1 MENLKTILIALAAS
15 VVLGLIIG
23 RAVANFKYP
32 DPNKHHV
39 FTPKQSLIAT
49 AVVLVS
55 VGLILFGLLYKPQPK
70 TPDEGMFGEGE
81 GYTEEGGF
89 AGDAAVAI
97 G

>member
-1 MENLKTILIALAAS
+1 M
-15 VVLGLIIG
+15 
-23 RAVANFKYP
+23 
-32 DPNKHHV
+32 
-39 FTPKQSLIAT
+39 
-49 AVVLVS
+49 VLVS

-70 TPDEGMFGEGE
+70 MPDEGMFGEGE